1 MLSSYSEY
9 ALISDDLDRGLVAQ
23 LEPLFVLVKAAK
35 GSGRQGAT
43 LAECACQA
51 GMTRKTFQNR
61 YYAWLKNGVMG
72 IADKRKVLKERRVPD
87 ILAVF
92 KTYCEQNKE
101 SCSGAHRQM
110 MRDFRMGRLMPGIG
124 TWREVYRAQFGA
136 GVVIPQSCPARW
148 EPTGWSY
155 ANLMARY
162 EKDPSRLASLAWNRQ
177 GQAAAA
183 KFVADVIRT
192 RYDVATR
199 RQLPG
204 GSVLQWDDAWE
215 NCHVL
220 LRGFNGVFRPLG
232 FHCYD
237 VATGFHFDAWMKP
250 RTYSRIEGTDRVK
263 GDNLTE
269 QMFRMAF
276 AYHHCVTGINK
287 HGVIHYLEKGTTAIR
302 EPVRARIAQIPE
314 FGRLIQF
321 KVSGAMNTPA
331 HKGLFLGSY
340 GGNPQ
345 HKSLVE
351 GGHRRM
357 QLEMAH
363 LPANIGRS
371 AAMKPEYL
379 TAQDKHEEAFIAA
392 VNEAMIPAELLPFAR
407 KLYPTW
413 EEYHV
418 LYGAIS
424 DAVNDTCD
432 HRLEGWIDYHKE
444 EFRDPDDP
452 SLWHPME
459 MLERLT
465 AVTRER
471 VREMIETDPAGNIRS
486 RKMSRREAWQ
496 TWVER
501 GEIVKVPLSEMQ
513 YFLDPRDARELT
525 VTAKRTIRLKDA
537 VYFGKDVE
545 MVYDAVVIDR
555 NGIPKMLAP
564 GEKVRVYFNCW
575 GELQNYI
582 WVADMDDKP
591 LGMASLKQKA
601 FWADQEAIETE
612 AKRKLIDQ
620 AQLLHDTRA
629 RHFDAAA
636 EKVAMEWSQELLVK
650 AAGTVKA
657 KPAEFK
663 GVKAVDVLA
672 VSEPVALPQAPQTS
686 EDDDKASFLAR
697 MNRI

>member
-1 MLSSYSEY
+1 MLSSFSDYS
-9 ALISDDLDRGLVAQ
+9 LITDASERSLLSR
-23 LEPLFVLVKAAK
+23 LEPLFVAVKAAK
-35 GSGRQGAT
+35 ATGRSVAM
-43 LAECACQA
+43 LAECAAQS

-61 YYAWLKNGVMG
+61 YYAWLKGGVV
-72 IADKRKVLKERRVPD
+72 AACDKRKLPKSRLVPD
-87 ILAVF
+87 IFGVF
-92 KTYCEQNKE
+92 KSYCEANKE
-101 SCSGAHRQM
+101 SCSGAYRAM
-110 MRDFRMGRLMPGIG
+110 MRDFRLGRLFAGIG
-124 TWREVYRAQFGA
+124 TWREVYRLEFPEASQPA
-136 GVVIPQSCPARW
+136 ICPASW
-148 EPTGWSY
+148 TPHGWGY
-155 ANLMARY
+155 TNLMLRY

-183 KFVADVIRT
+183 KYIADVIRT

-204 GSVLQWDDAWE
+204 GSILQWDDAWE
-215 NCHVL
+215 NVHVL

-250 RTYSRIEGTDRVK
+250 RTYSRVEGTDRVK

-276 AYHHCVTGINK
+276 AFHHCVTGINK
-287 HGVIHYLEKGTTAIR
+287 KGVIHYLEKGTTAIR

-331 HKGLFLGSY
+331 HKGLFLGGW

-379 TAQDKHEEAFIAA
+379 SAQDKHEEAFIAA
-392 VNEAMIPAELLPFAR
+392 VNEAMIPVDLLPIAR

-413 EEYHV
+413 EEYQV
-418 LYGAIS
+418 LYGKIS
-424 DAVNDTCD
+424 DIVNDD
-432 HRLEGWIDYHKE
+432 RNHRLEGWIDYHKE

-452 SLWHPME
+452 SQWHPME

-465 AVTRER
+465 PVTQER
-471 VREMIETDPAGNIRS
+471 VRSMIEMDPAANIRS
-486 RKMSRREAWQ
+486 RKMTRREAWQ

-513 YFLDPRDARELT
+513 YFLDPRDAKELT
-525 VTAKRTIRLKDA
+525 VTAKRTIKLKDA
-537 VYFGKDVE
+537 VFFGKDVE
-545 MVYDAVVIDR
+545 MIYDAVVTDR
-555 NGIPKMLAP
+555 NGVPKMLAP

-575 GELQNYI
+575 GTLQNYI
-582 WVADMDDKP
+582 WVADMNDRP
-591 LGMASLKQKA
+591 LGMATLKTKA
-601 FWADQEAIETE
+601 FWADQAAIEAE

-620 AQLLHDTRA
+620 AQMLHDTRA

-636 EKVAMEWSQELLVK
+636 EKVAMEWSQRLLLE
-650 AAGTVKA
+650 AAGKVA
-657 KPAEFK
+657 AEPVGFK
-663 GVKAVDVLA
+663 GADAADVLA
-672 VSEPVALPQAPQTS
+672 IPEARPFQAP
-686 EDDDKASFLAR
+686 ELEEPEEEESFLAK
-697 MNRI
+697 MNRL

>member
-1 MLSSYSEY
+1 MLSSYTEY
-9 ALISDDLDRGLVAQ
+9 ALISDAEDRGVVAQ
-23 LEPLFVLVKAAK
+23 LEPLFVIVKAAK
-35 GSGRQGAT
+35 GTGHQGAT
-43 LAECACQA
+43 LAECAAQM

-61 YYAWLKNGVMG
+61 YYAWLKYGVMG
-72 IADKRKVLKERRVPD
+72 AADKRKVAKSRRVPD
-87 ILAVF
+87 ILGVF
-92 KTYCEQNKE
+92 KSYCERNKE
-101 SCSGAHRQM
+101 SCSGAYRAM
-110 MRDFRMGRLMPGIG
+110 MRDFRLGKLMPGIG
-124 TWREVYRAQFGA
+124 TWREVYRAQFGETTEL
-136 GVVIPQSCPARW
+136 PLSCPARW

-155 ANLMARY
+155 ANLMLRY
-162 EKDPSRLASLAWNRQ
+162 EKDPARLASLAWNRR

-183 KFVADVIRT
+183 KYIVDVVRT

-215 NCHVL
+215 NVHVL

-276 AYHHCVTGINK
+276 AFHHCVTGINRR
-287 HGVIHYLEKGTTAIR
+287 GVVHYLEKGTTAIR
-302 EPVRARIAQIPE
+302 EAVRERIARIPE
-314 FGRLIQF
+314 FGRLISF
-321 KVSGAMNTPA
+321 KTSGAMNTPA

-379 TAQDKHEEAFIAA
+379 TAQDKHEAAFITA
-392 VNEAMIPAELLPFAR
+392 VNDAMIPADLLPLTR

-413 EEYHV
+413 EEYQT

-424 DAVNDTCD
+424 DVVNDAVD
-432 HRLEGWIDYHKE
+432 HKLEGWVDYHVE

-452 SLWHPME
+452 ERWHPMA
-459 MLERLT
+459 MLKQLT
-465 AVTRER
+465 PVTRER
-471 VREMIETDPAGNIRS
+471 VQSMIETDAAANVRS
-486 RKMSRREAWQ
+486 RRMSRREAWE
-496 TWVER
+496 TWVRR

-513 YFLDPRDARELT
+513 YFLDPRDAKELT
-525 VTAKRTIRLKDA
+525 VTPKRTIRFRDA
-537 VYFGKDVE
+537 VFFGKDVE
-545 MVYDAVVIDR
+545 MVYDAVVTDR
-555 NGIPKMLAP
+555 NGIPRMLAP

-575 GELQNYI
+575 GSLQNYI
-582 WVADMDDKP
+582 WVADMEDKP
-591 LGMASLKQKA
+591 LGMAQLKEKA
-601 FWADQEAIETE
+601 FWADQEAIEAE

-620 AQLLHDTRA
+620 AQMLHDTRA

-636 EKVAMEWSQELLVK
+636 EKVAMEWSQRLLLE
-650 AAGTVKA
+650 AAGKVA
-657 KPAEFK
+657 AEPVGFK
-663 GVKAVDVLA
+663 GADAADVLA
-672 VSEPVALPQAPQTS
+672 IPDARPFQAP
-686 EDDDKASFLAR
+686 ELEEPEEEESFLAK
-697 MNRI
+697 MNRL